1 MSLLEQQ
8 NFLARLYTDEK
19 LRRAFLS
26 EPSKI
31 GRENL
36 LSEIEITE
44 ITEILPE
51 EISFFAESLFWKR
64 LREVEKLLPLTKKV
78 SGNDFQTLF
87 REFSQNYNPQTIK
100 KHLEDANEFCT
111 FLRRNDFVSEIAKN
125 AAKYEQS
132 KLKFYGFGNNFVV
145 CRLNYDVREIAQTL
159 EVSDF
164 KPKKK
169 TGIAIWIRAGKNVIH
184 FFI

>member
-8 NFLARLYTDEK
+8 NFLAKLYTDEK
-19 LRRAFLS
+19 LRRDFLS

-31 GRENL
+31 GQEDYLN
-36 LSEIEITE
+36 EIEIAE

-64 LREVEKLLPLTKKV
+64 LREVEKFLPLTRKV
-78 SGNDFQTLF
+78 AGNDFQRLF

-100 KHLEDANEFCT
+100 KHLEDANQFCL
-111 FLRRNDFVSEIAKN
+111 FLQQNDSVSEITKN
-125 AAKYEQS
+125 AAKYEQA
-132 KLKFYGFGNNFVV
+132 KLKFHNFGRNFVV
-145 CRLNYDVREIAQTL
+145 CRLNYDVREISQIVKDANYNL
-159 EVSDF
+159 
-164 KPKKK
+164 KKK
-169 TGIAIWIRAGKNVIH
+169 TQIAIWIRAGKTVRH